1 VYTGAYLC
9 DSAGGSIVQPRT
21 TTSFLHAESHHA
33 VRHVIVADARHLPL
47 TTGPRRED
55 LARHLHPPLVLR
67 LHAVHLREHA
77 QDVRKSA
84 SLWCVKAMARCYGSQ
99 TLHFQDMPYS
109 MKKQGTRKVDQNQ
122 MAHYSFLFMVALCNR
137 ADHIYFHPVSSSSSS
152 SFFFPR
158 LISAVG
164 DWMST
169 ILRHMVWS

>member
-1 VYTGAYLC
+1 MYTGAYLC

-122 MAHYSFLFMVALCNR
+122 MAHYSFLLIFVPASSHESRSERTLGLVRLVSDGRVTALW
-137 ADHIYFHPVSSSSSS
+137 HLTMFY
-152 SFFFPR
+152 
-158 LISAVG
+158 
-164 DWMST
+164 
-169 ILRHMVWS
+169 